1 MDKKLEAM
9 MMAKKPKEK
18 MSEQEIQAK
27 MDVLLEM
34 LQMISEEMGGRVKNG
49 MMDHENEMKKV
60 SVVAPSNEGLEEG
73 LEEAQEVIPDMPEED
88 EMPSMVQED
97 PVGEPVVEDEEENP
111 FAGAKKKTRNSFF
124 ED

>member
-1 MDKKLEAM
+1 MKKIEEMLM
-9 MMAKKPKEK
+9 KPKVNSEK

-34 LQMISEEMGGRVKNG
+34 MQMIQEEMGSRVKNG

-60 SVVAPSNEGLEEG
+60 SVMAPDNESLEEG
-73 LEEAQEVIPDMPEED
+73 LEVAQEVLPESPEEKDPMGEVPSMSEMEVEEED
-88 EMPSMVQED
+88 E
-97 PVGEPVVEDEEENP
+97 NP
-111 FAGAKKKTRNSFF
+111 FGKKSKKPFSHF